1 MVMEMPVDIHKTKQ
15 ENPFEEMGSE
25 WNLIA
30 YHHLFYCRADRLV
43 TLE

>member
-30 YHHLFYCRADRLV
+30 PQHPFHCRADRLV